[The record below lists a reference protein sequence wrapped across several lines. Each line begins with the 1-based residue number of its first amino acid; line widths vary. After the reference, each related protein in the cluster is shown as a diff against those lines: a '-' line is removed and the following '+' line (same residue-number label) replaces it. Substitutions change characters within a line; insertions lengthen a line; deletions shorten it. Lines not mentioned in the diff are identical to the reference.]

1 MKLIATIALSFML
14 ALAGSALAEDYEN
27 AVSATRRGDF
37 ASAFK
42 LLKPL
47 AEKGDAR
54 AQGGRRRD
62 VSRRARES
70 PPIPRKR

>member
-37 ASAFK
+37 ADAFK

-54 AQGGRRRD
+54 AQATSARCI
-62 VSRRARES
+62 SQARES